1 MYWIYNICLVAY
13 WLLQIPIL
21 IYRLV
26 FEEGFYDRLKQ
37 SAGVM
42 PTPTLQQIAYHNAIW
57 VHAASVGEV
66 VAASPIVRELKKK
79 YPDEMVVVS
88 VVTATGHRMAQRIIP
103 EADGHIFF
111 PFDLPVITER
121 IVDIVNPKA
130 IILIETELWPNFL
143 RLAFRKKIP
152 VMMMNGRISSRSMR
166 RYSLIKRFTTR
177 MLCQIRR
184 FCMQSRIDEERII
197 AMGAQP
203 KRCTITGNTKYDQ
216 TYAEVSEE
224 ERAALRKEF
233 RFDGK
238 GPIIVAGSTHSGEE
252 EIVLRTFGEIL
263 KKYPKA
269 RLLLAVREIT
279 RAPSVKFAIK
289 HHGYSVLRRSKM
301 GTEEDDG
308 TSPQVVILDT
318 IGELGRL
325 YSLADVV
332 FVGGSFVKVG
342 GHNILEPAAHGKPV
356 IGFVD
361 RTDGGVNDGDADL
374 FALDGLQ
381 GLYERF
387 DGALDI
393 RFDDNVEFLHFAFLD
408 LFEDVVKGDLLDT
421 SLFLFLRTGCA
432 DLSDISSLLFIHD
445 KEVVAGFRH
454 AVHAE
459 DLDRDRRFRTLHLAA
474 VFIVHR
480 TDAAPALAGQ
490 DAVTDMEGT
499 VLDKDAHDRASAFI
513 QLGFDDDAVC
523 FAVRIGLELLHFSDE
538 EDVFQKIIEPDLLLR
553 GDRCH
558 DDIAAPVF
566 SEQAF
571 FGELFLDAV
580 RVGARF
586 IDLVD
591 RDHDRYTGILRVMD
605 RFDGLRHDAVIGCY
619 DEDSDIGQLRAAGA
633 HRGKGFMARG
643 IEEGDLVIFI
653 TDLVCT
659 DALGDAAGFVERDIR
674 LTKGIEQGGLA
685 MVNVAHHSHHWW
697 T

>member
-66 VAASPIVRELKKK
+66 VAASPIVRELKKM

-263 KKYPKA
+263 KN
-269 RLLLAVREIT
+269 I
-279 RAPSVKFAIK
+279 
-289 HHGYSVLRRSKM
+289 RR
-301 GTEEDDG
+301 
-308 TSPQVVILDT
+308 
-318 IGELGRL
+318 R
-325 YSLADVV
+325 
-332 FVGGSFVKVG
+332 
-342 GHNILEPAAHGKPV
+342 
-356 IGFVD
+356 
-361 RTDGGVNDGDADL
+361 
-374 FALDGLQ
+374 
-381 GLYERF
+381 
-387 DGALDI
+387 
-393 RFDDNVEFLHFAFLD
+393 
-408 LFEDVVKGDLLDT
+408 
-421 SLFLFLRTGCA
+421 
-432 DLSDISSLLFIHD
+432 
-445 KEVVAGFRH
+445 
-454 AVHAE
+454 
-459 DLDRDRRFRTLHLAA
+459 
-474 VFIVHR
+474 
-480 TDAAPALAGQ
+480 
-490 DAVTDMEGT
+490 
-499 VLDKDAHDRASAFI
+499 
-513 QLGFDDDAVC
+513 VC
-523 FAVRIGLELLHFSDE
+523 FSPFVRS
-538 EDVFQKIIEPDLLLR
+538 R
-553 GDRCH
+553 
-558 DDIAAPVF
+558 
-566 SEQAF
+566 
-571 FGELFLDAV
+571 
-580 RVGARF
+580 
-586 IDLVD
+586 
-591 RDHDRYTGILRVMD
+591 
-605 RFDGLRHDAVIGCY
+605 
-619 DEDSDIGQLRAAGA
+619 
-633 HRGKGFMARG
+633 
-643 IEEGDLVIFI
+643 
-653 TDLVCT
+653 
-659 DALGDAAGFVERDIR
+659 ERR
-674 LTKGIEQGGLA
+674 P
-685 MVNVAHHSHHWW
+685 
-697 T
+697 

>member
-1 MYWIYNICLVAY
+1 MKKPVFTGAAVAIITPMNADGSVNFEELGRIIDDQIAHGTDAIVICGTTGESPTLSDEEHTACIRYAVKQAAGRVPVIAGTGSNDTKYAIWLSQQAQADGADALLLVTPYYNKTSQAGLVAHY
-13 WLLQIPIL
+13 TAIANAVNLPCILYNVPSRTGCNLTPASLAQLAKLPNINAVKEASGNISQVAEIAAACGTELNIYSGNDDQIVPLLALGGKGVISVLSNMAPQ
-21 IYRLV
+21 Y
-26 FEEGFYDRLKQ
+26 
-37 SAGVM
+37 GVM

-233 RFDGK
+233 RFNGK

-332 FVGGSFVKVG
+332 FIGGSFVKVG

-356 IGFVD
+356 IVGPYMFNFQEIFELLES
-361 RTDGGVNDGDADL
+361 RGVCL
-374 FALDGLQ
+374 MTKS
-381 GLYERF
+381 EH
-387 DGALDI
+387 
-393 RFDDNVEFLHFAFLD
+393 EFKETLM
-408 LFEDVVKGDLLDT
+408 DLLSHPDT
-421 SLFLFLRTGCA
+421 MKRMGEAALT
-432 DLSDISSLLFIHD
+432 
-445 KEVVAGFRH
+445 VVHENQGATERNIKAFEQLVAEAGVKLGGRH
-454 AVHAE
+454 E
-459 DLDRDRRFRTLHLAA
+459 
-474 VFIVHR
+474 
-480 TDAAPALAGQ
+480 
-490 DAVTDMEGT
+490 
-499 VLDKDAHDRASAFI
+499 S
-513 QLGFDDDAVC
+513 
-523 FAVRIGLELLHFSDE
+523 
-538 EDVFQKIIEPDLLLR
+538 
-553 GDRCH
+553 
-558 DDIAAPVF
+558 
-566 SEQAF
+566 
-571 FGELFLDAV
+571 
-580 RVGARF
+580 
-586 IDLVD
+586 
-591 RDHDRYTGILRVMD
+591 
-605 RFDGLRHDAVIGCY
+605 
-619 DEDSDIGQLRAAGA
+619 
-633 HRGKGFMARG
+633 
-643 IEEGDLVIFI
+643 
-653 TDLVCT
+653 
-659 DALGDAAGFVERDIR
+659 
-674 LTKGIEQGGLA
+674 
-685 MVNVAHHSHHWW
+685 
-697 T
+697 